1 MRGEEINKSG
11 TKCLKAPEVRILHTT
26 RSTWTVGKDKDRKT
40 NGHRGYSNCPEKN
53 RGHDRGSHLRTK
65 CKLAERRGSVNCVVL
80 LLWSTKYTR
89 PVAVFRIS
97 QPGGSGPSSSQF
109 TLLRS
114 LHTHTHTRKKSMVH
128 NLPPLFLN
136 PLDVKMLELM
146 FLLIYYK

>member
-1 MRGEEINKSG
+1 MFKYLRFGF
-11 TKCLKAPEVRILHTT
+11 
-26 RSTWTVGKDKDRKT
+26 STPRDPLGLLKDKDRKT
-40 NGHRGYSNCPEKN
+40 NGHQEYSNCPEKN

-114 LHTHTHTRKKSMVH
+114 LHTHTRKKSMVH